1 MQRKGFAKY
10 FCASMRLTRHSI
22 DSSRNGKRIQ
32 IEAGPFVEF
41 LEEVLAPLNRF
52 IVKLPKDYGARPIS
66 AGYVA
71 QVAKKLDPRNCHH
84 KLHRKPRF
92 SLTLNRRVR
101 IAHLRDGQRQMSE
114 IFTAEHLKIHLEVPV
129 AFIPLVLATPR
140 LLPGETDDDYFRLF
154 DMMLN
159 ELLPETDMEWL
170 WTIELAWLW
179 FEIYRYRRW
188 KNAIILINRAAAVE
202 KALSKTNPAAQGIGV
217 TPGIRAQA
225 RLESQALRANPKDR
239 ALNARLQEYGY
250 DSDAINASAFVDGM
264 MSLTMIEKFL
274 ASARQQAST
283 MLREAALRRGF
294 VRRATQADWRFQ
306 DEERARKASDGAQT
320 GKPAEVT
327 QSS

>member
-1 MQRKGFAKY
+1 
-10 FCASMRLTRHSI
+10 
-22 DSSRNGKRIQ
+22 
-32 IEAGPFVEF
+32 
-41 LEEVLAPLNRF
+41 
-52 IVKLPKDYGARPIS
+52 
-66 AGYVA
+66 
-71 QVAKKLDPRNCHH
+71 
-84 KLHRKPRF
+84 
-92 SLTLNRRVR
+92 
-101 IAHLRDGQRQMSE
+101 MSE
-114 IFTAEHLKIHLEVPV
+114 IFTAEHLKIYLEVPD

-154 DMMLN
+154 EMILG
-159 ELLPETDMEWL
+159 ELVPETDLEWL

-250 DSDAINASAFVDGM
+250 DSDAINAAAFVDGM

-283 MLREAALRRGF
+283 MLREAGLRRDF
-294 VRRATQADWRFQ
+294 VQRARLADWRFQ
-306 DEERARKASDGAQT
+306 DEEHARKASAGAQT